1 MYKFFITKYG
11 GRNSYASIGRVIRIM
26 KLSVLF
32 LLIGIFQLQAVTLA
46 QRISLR
52 ADRISLERTFGEI
65 KKQTG
70 YDFVYD
76 ESLIK
81 QVAPLNLNIQNKSLD
96 ETLQHILSAHQLSY
110 SITDKIVTVKRK
122 ESKKEAITTDQR
134 QQGIIVG
141 TVLDEKGN
149 PLVGV
154 TIVIEGKDKGT
165 QTDSKGG
172 FRIEAAIG
180 DRLNCRLLGYYH
192 EIKSID
198 KYGSGIIV
206 VLKNRVEDLD
216 AVNVV
221 NTGYQKISKERSA
234 GSYSNPDMAVIADR
248 SSSMNILQ
256 RLDGLVPGLTVNTAP
271 GTNNP
276 LLIRGLSTIGI
287 EGTYGDYQGTN
298 RNPLYVV
305 DGIAIDDISNINPQ
319 DVENITVLKD
329 ATAASIWGARASNG
343 VIVITTKKGGFSE
356 RLHINYNAFMNFQGK
371 PDLDY
376 IPTLS
381 SAQFIQAAK
390 EMFNPVL
397 YPWSQISASTGSGS
411 SGIAPHEQILYDQY
425 RGIITQAQADR
436 SLDSL
441 SSLNNHQQIKDLF
454 YRNASVMNHSLS
466 LRGGGQKHSFYGS
479 AAYTNT
485 VSPRP
490 GEANDTYKINLRQ
503 DFKFNNWLQ
512 MYLITDLTNNTSS
525 AKRTQTIDYRFYPY
539 QLFKD
544 ANGNPI
550 ATPYIGYG
558 SESVRANWES
568 LSGVDLNY
576 IPLNE
581 MDYGFTKNNGWNAR
595 ITTGAKIDLYKGL
608 RFEGVYGYIKGTNR
622 RTSYDDAKSYLNR
635 TELAEFT
642 TVPSPG
648 AAPKHILPTTGGTYS
663 AYQNNMQNWTVRNQL
678 IYDQD
683 WADRMH
689 QLTILVGQEAQSQ
702 LFLTNESKVRGY
714 DLDLQTY
721 AYLDY
726 ERLRTSG
733 VANPVIANNLG
744 KSILW
749 DVPFR
754 QTETEIR
761 FTSYYGN
768 LGYTLNRK
776 YTLNGSWRV
785 DKSNLFGMDKSAQN
799 RLVWSAGAKW
809 ILSEEE
815 FAKNWNWTNNL
826 ALRATYGI
834 TGNSPLPGT
843 ASSYDILMAQ
853 NSGFLMN
860 GKGLRIATAAN
871 PKLTW
876 ESTKTLNLG
885 VDFSILDS
893 RIFGSIDWYGKK
905 TENLLGMM
913 TVNGFTGY
921 SSIVGNY
928 GDMQNNGIE
937 FNINSINIRKNNFSW
952 STGLV
957 LAYNKNKITQLND
970 PTALTTGSQ
979 KINASYATGYSA
991 FSLFAYEYAGLDNI
1005 GDPQIRLA
1013 DGSIT
1018 KTRSVATPE
1027 DILYMGT
1034 FQPIWSGGLTNT
1046 FRYKDFTLAA
1056 NASFNLGHVM
1066 RRDVGPNHIL
1076 EGYYAG
1082 RMTKHRNVLS
1092 GSSQSGFTGGQLHPD
1107 FLDRWRKPG
1116 DEAFTNVPAY
1126 VPNQSESDSRRDA
1139 DYYRKGDI
1147 NVVSASYIKLRDITL
1162 SYRLPETVC
1171 RKIKTDDISLRLQVS
1186 NIMLWKANSYNIDP
1200 EFHDAHSGLRTPT
1213 ASQLYAVDQMVHT
1226 QNYRFGQGSV
1236 TFGVNVNF

>member
-1 MYKFFITKYG
+1 
-11 GRNSYASIGRVIRIM
+11 
-26 KLSVLF
+26 
-32 LLIGIFQLQAVTLA
+32 
-46 QRISLR
+46 
-52 ADRISLERTFGEI
+52 
-65 KKQTG
+65 KK
-70 YDFVYD
+70 
-76 ESLIK
+76 
-81 QVAPLNLNIQNKSLD
+81 
-96 ETLQHILSAHQLSY
+96 
-110 SITDKIVTVKRK
+110 
-122 ESKKEAITTDQR
+122 KK
-134 QQGIIVG
+134 
-141 TVLDEKGN
+141 KGN

-206 VLKNRVEDLD
+206 VLKNRVENLD
-216 AVNVV
+216 AISVI

-256 RLDGLVPGLTVNTAP
+256 RLDGLVPGLTINNAP

-287 EGTYGDYQGTN
+287 DGGFGEYQGTN

-305 DGIAIDDISNINPQ
+305 DGIAIDDVANINPQ

-343 VIVITTKKGGFSE
+343 VIVITTKKGSYSE
-356 RLHINYNAFMNFQGK
+356 RLRFNYNAFMNFQGK

-381 SAQFIQAAK
+381 SAEFIQAAK
-390 EMFNPVL
+390 EMFNPTL
-397 YPWSQISASTGSGS
+397 YPWSQVSAFDGLGG

-425 RGIITQAQADR
+425 RGVITQAQANR

-466 LRGGGQKHSFYGS
+466 VRGGSDKHAFYGS

-490 GEANDTYKINLRQ
+490 GEANNAYKINLRQ
-503 DFKFNNWLQ
+503 DLKLNNWLQ
-512 MYLITDLTNNTSS
+512 FYLITDLSNNTSS
-525 AKRTQTIDYRFYPY
+525 AKRTQAIDYRFYPY
-539 QLFKD
+539 QLFMD
-544 ANGNPI
+544 NNGNPI
-550 ATPYIGYG
+550 ATPYMGYG
-558 SESVRANWES
+558 SESVRNNWEK
-568 LSGVDLNY
+568 LSGIDLNY

-581 MDYGFTKNNGWNAR
+581 MEYGFTKNNGWNTR
-595 ITTGAKIDLYKGL
+595 LTTGTKIDLYKGL
-608 RFEGVYGYIKGTNR
+608 RFEGTYGFIKGTNR

-635 TELAEFT
+635 TELAQFT
-642 TVPSPG
+642 TVSSPG
-648 AAPKHILPTTGGTYS
+648 AAPKYLLPTTGGTYS
-663 AYQNNMQNWTVRNQL
+663 AYQNNTQNWTVRNQL
-678 IYDQD
+678 IYDKD

-689 QLTILVGQEAQSQ
+689 QLTVLVGQEAQSQ
-702 LFLTNESKVRGY
+702 LFITNESMVRGY

-726 ERLRTSG
+726 ERLRTTG
-733 VANPVIANNLG
+733 IPGPVIDNSFGRSVLA
-744 KSILW
+744 

-754 QTETEIR
+754 QSETEIR
-761 FTSYYGN
+761 YTSYYGN

-776 YTLNGSWRV
+776 YTINGSWRI
-785 DKSNLFGMDKSAQN
+785 DKSNLFGLDKSAQN
-799 RLVWSAGAKW
+799 RLVWSTGAKW
-809 ILSEEE
+809 IITEEN
-815 FAKNWNWTNNL
+815 FAKNWSWTDNL
-826 ALRATYGI
+826 SLRATYGI

-843 ASSYDILMAQ
+843 ASSYDVLTSQ

-885 VDFSILDS
+885 VDFSVLNG
-893 RIFGSIDWYGKK
+893 RLNGAIDWYGK
-905 TENLLGMM
+905 TTSDLLGMM
-913 TVNGFTGY
+913 TVNGFTGQ

-928 GDMQNNGIE
+928 GNMKNSGIE
-937 FNINSINIRKNNFSW
+937 FNINSVNIRKNDFSW
-952 STGLV
+952 QTGLV
-957 LAYNKNKITQLND
+957 LAYNKNKITQLNN
-970 PTALTTGSQ
+970 PTALTTGYQ
-979 KINASYATGYSA
+979 KVNSMYATGYSA
-991 FSLFAYEYAGLDNI
+991 FSIFAYEYAGLDNM

-1018 KTRSVATPE
+1018 KTRNVATPE
-1027 DILYMGT
+1027 DIRYMGT
-1034 FQPIWSGGLTNT
+1034 FQPVWSGGLTNT
-1046 FRYKDFTLAA
+1046 FRYKDFTLSA

-1066 RRDVGPNHIL
+1066 RRDVGPNHSL
-1076 EGYYAG
+1076 GGYYAG
-1082 RMTKHRNVLS
+1082 RMIEHSNVFS
-1092 GSSQSGFTGGQLHPD
+1092 KSVQSGFAGGQLHPD
-1107 FLDRWRKPG
+1107 FLDRWRQAG

-1126 VPNQSESDSRRDA
+1126 VSNKSESDSRRDVM
-1139 DYYRKGDI
+1139 YYKRADI
-1147 NVVSASYIKLRDITL
+1147 NVVSASYIKLRDITF
-1162 SYRLPETVC
+1162 SYRLPETLSH
-1171 RKIKTDDISLRLQVS
+1171 KIKTDDISLRLQVS
-1186 NIMLWKANSYNIDP
+1186 NIMLWKANSFDIDP
-1200 EFHDAHSGLRTPT
+1200 EFHEAFNGIRTPSAT
-1213 ASQLYAVDQMVHT
+1213 QFYAIDQMVHS

-1236 TFGVNVNF
+1236 TVGLNVNF